1 MRNLYGFIYSQF
13 HLLFFNSKESL
24 FSIFKLNYLHL
35 FSMIGNLIFLLTG
48 IVLGGLTIWIVLKSK
63 SAEGNSKREQEL
75 SDLLIVTQDR
85 LNRTE
90 HTIKEYQA
98 EISIEKT
105 ARMDAATKFSAIEAK
120 DNEVLKQ
127 YDSLIIERDKIF
139 EEVKRINDSFYLSR
153 ERVVELENENKYLKE
168 SLDKQKSEME
178 EIGKKFSNEFKLLAD
193 QILEDKTQ
201 RFTKM
206 NQENLDR
213 LLKPLGENIQQFQKQ
228 VQEVYEKESKERFSL
243 GNEVKHLRELNQN
256 ISQEA
261 KNLTEA
267 LKGQS
272 KTQGNWGEMIL
283 ESILEKSGLVKGRE
297 YSVQES
303 VKDIEGKR
311 FQPDVII
318 SYPDNRKVVIDS
330 KVSLV
335 AYERYSSSSNKE
347 DQDKALI
354 EHLRSIRN
362 HIDSLSS
369 KNYQDLV
376 GSLDSVMMF
385 IPVEPAYMV
394 VMEADSELWNYAYSK
409 RVLLISPTNLI
420 VALKMILNLWQHE
433 YQNRNAIEIANRG
446 GLLYDKFVGFVENL
460 KSIGDSIHKAH
471 NSYEAALSQ
480 LKEGKGNL
488 ISQAKQLKELGVKAK
503 KTIPSELIDDND
515 VNDLN
520 SQGQLSSKEQD

>member
-1 MRNLYGFIYSQF
+1 MFENIVFLCIGLLVGAITLWLINRIKMHSYYLDAEKNISS
-13 HLLFFNSKESL
+13 HLEEKN
-24 FSIFKLNYLHL
+24 N
-35 FSMIGNLIFLLTG
+35 
-48 IVLGGLTIWIVLKSK
+48 
-63 SAEGNSKREQEL
+63 Q
-75 SDLLIVTQDR
+75 LLITRDR
-85 LNRTE
+85 LLRGEELIQTLQLELDSERTKKLD
-90 HTIKEYQA
+90 I
-98 EISIEKT
+98 I
-105 ARMDAATKFSAIEAK
+105 TKFSAFEATY
-120 DNEVLKQ
+120 NEVLKQ
-127 YDSLIIERDKIF
+127 HASLI
-139 EEVKRINDSFYLSR
+139 EEVKKSEAEIKRLSDLQGKSNNR
-153 ERVVELENENKYLKE
+153 GVELEMENKYLKE
-168 SLDKQKSEME
+168 SLEKQKLELE
-178 EIGKKFSNEFKLLAD
+178 DIGKKFSNEFKLLAD

-213 LLKPLGENIQQFQKQ
+213 LLKPLGENILLFQKQ
-228 VQEVYEKESKERFSL
+228 VQDVYEKESKERFSL
-243 GNEVKHLRELNQN
+243 GNEVKQLRELNQT

-267 LKGQS
+267 LKGQA

-303 VKDIEGKR
+303 VKDVEGKR

-335 AYERYSSSSNKE
+335 AYERYSSSTNKE
-347 DQDKALI
+347 DQDKAII

-369 KNYQDLV
+369 KNYQDMV
-376 GSLDSVMMF
+376 GSLDFVMMF
-385 IPVEPAYMV
+385 IPIEPAYMV

-420 VALKMILNLWQHE
+420 VALKMIHNLWQHE
-433 YQNRNAIEIANRG
+433 YQNRNALDIANRG

-460 KSIGDSIHKAH
+460 QAIGENIHKAH
-471 NSYEAALSQ
+471 ASYESAFSQ
-480 LKEGKGNL
+480 LKDGKGNL
-488 ISQAKQLKELGVKAK
+488 ITQAKQLKELGVKAK
-503 KTIPSELIDDND
+503 KTIPNELIEGTD
-515 VNDLN
+515 VDDLN
-520 SQGQLSSKEQD
+520 FKDQLPSNE

>member
-1 MRNLYGFIYSQF
+1 MFENLV
-13 HLLFFNSKESL
+13 
-24 FSIFKLNYLHL
+24 YLAVGIL
-35 FSMIGNLIFLLTG
+35 VGGIAIWLI
-48 IVLGGLTIWIVLKSK
+48 LKSK
-63 SAEGNSKREQEL
+63 ISSVELDSDKQRES

-85 LNRTE
+85 LNRSE
-90 HTIKEYQA
+90 NTIKEYQA
-98 EISIEKT
+98 ELSSEKS
-105 ARMDAATKFSAIEAK
+105 AKLEVATKLSASEARHQ
-120 DNEVLKQ
+120 EFVRQFEGL
-127 YDSLIIERDKIF
+127 LVERDKLQNEIKQITETF
-139 EEVKRINDSFYLSR
+139 NSSR
-153 ERVVELENENKYLKE
+153 ERAIELDKENKYLKE
-168 SLDKQKSEME
+168 SLDKQKVELE
-178 EIGKKFSNEFKLLAD
+178 EIGKKFSSEFKLLAD

-213 LLKPLGENIQQFQKQ
+213 ILKPLGENIQQFQKQ

-243 GNEVKHLRELNQN
+243 GNEVKNLRELNQT

-267 LKGQS
+267 LKGQA

-297 YSVQES
+297 YTVQES
-303 VKDIEGKR
+303 IKDTEGKR
-311 FQPDVII
+311 FQPDVIL
-318 SYPDNRKVVIDS
+318 SYPDNRKVIIDS

-335 AYERYSSSSNKE
+335 AYERYSSSTNKE
-347 DQDKALI
+347 DQDRALI
-354 EHLRSIRN
+354 EHIRSIRG

-385 IPVEPAYMV
+385 VPIEPAYMV
-394 VMEADSELWNYAYSK
+394 VMEADPELWNYAYSR

-420 VALKMILNLWQHE
+420 AALKLIYNLWQHE
-433 YQNRNAIEIANRG
+433 FQNRNAIEIANRG

-471 NSYEAALSQ
+471 TSYEAAFSQ
-480 LKEGKGNL
+480 LKDGRGNL
-488 ISQAKQLKELGVKAK
+488 ITQAQQLKELGVKAK
-503 KTIPSELIDDND
+503 KSISDDLVEGNGISELNPK
-515 VNDLN
+515 
-520 SQGQLSSKEQD
+520 GQLSSNE

>member
-1 MRNLYGFIYSQF
+1 MLTNIAFIGVGLVLGFLIAW
-13 HLLFFNSKESL
+13 LFFRSRLSSTDSSAEQ
-24 FSIFKLNYLHL
+24 LND
-35 FSMIGNLIFLLTG
+35 
-48 IVLGGLTIWIVLKSK
+48 LKSK
-63 SAEGNSKREQEL
+63 FDEASTQLSIARDRLTRNDDVIKSLQNEFNSEKNNLLEAVSKLSAFEARNHEINKQLEAFVAEREKLDGELKRFNESLSQLREQK
-75 SDLLIVTQDR
+75 V
-85 LNRTE
+85 
-90 HTIKEYQA
+90 
-98 EISIEKT
+98 
-105 ARMDAATKFSAIEAK
+105 
-120 DNEVLKQ
+120 EV
-127 YDSLIIERDKIF
+127 DK
-139 EEVKRINDSFYLSR
+139 
-153 ERVVELENENKYLKE
+153 ENKYLKE
-168 SLDKQKSEME
+168 SLEKQKGEME

-243 GNEVKHLRELNQN
+243 GNEVKQLRELNQT

-267 LKGQS
+267 LKGQA

-303 VKDIEGKR
+303 IKDTEGKR

-318 SYPDNRKVVIDS
+318 SYPDNRKVIIDS

-335 AYERYSSSSNKE
+335 AYERYSSSTSKE
-347 DQDKALI
+347 EQDKALI
-354 EHLRSIRN
+354 EHLRSIRG

-369 KNYQDLV
+369 KSYQDMV
-376 GSLDSVMMF
+376 GSLDFVMMF
-385 IPVEPAYMV
+385 IPIEPAYMV
-394 VMEADSELWNYAYSK
+394 VMEADLELWNYAYNK

-420 VALKMILNLWQHE
+420 VALKMIHNLWQHE
-433 YQNRNAIEIANRG
+433 YQNRNALEIANRG
-446 GLLYDKFVGFVENL
+446 GLLYDKFAGFVESL
-460 KSIGDSIHKAH
+460 TAIGDSIHKAH
-471 NSYEAALSQ
+471 LSYESALGQ
-480 LKEGKGNL
+480 LRDGKGNL

-503 KTIPSELIDDND
+503 KSIPDEMLD
-515 VNDLN
+515 
-520 SQGQLSSKEQD
+520 

>member
-1 MRNLYGFIYSQF
+1 MFENIVFLCIGFLIGAITLWLINKIKMHSDYFDAEKQISSQLEERNNQ
-13 HLLFFNSKESL
+13 
-24 FSIFKLNYLHL
+24 
-35 FSMIGNLIFLLTG
+35 
-48 IVLGGLTIWIVLKSK
+48 
-63 SAEGNSKREQEL
+63 
-75 SDLLIVTQDR
+75 LLITRDR
-85 LNRTE
+85 LLRSEELIKSLQIDLNTERTQKLDI
-90 HTIKEYQA
+90 T
-98 EISIEKT
+98 
-105 ARMDAATKFSAIEAK
+105 TKFSALEATY
-120 DNEVLKQ
+120 NEALKQ
-127 YDSLIIERDKIF
+127 HVSLI
-139 EEVKRINDSFYLSR
+139 EEIKKSDAETKRLSDLQGKSNNR
-153 ERVVELENENKYLKE
+153 GVELEMENKYLKE
-168 SLDKQKSEME
+168 SLEKQKLELE
-178 EIGKKFSNEFKLLAD
+178 DIGKKFSNEFKLLAD

-213 LLKPLGENIQQFQKQ
+213 LLKPLGENILLFQKQ

-243 GNEVKHLRELNQN
+243 GNEVKQLRELNQT

-267 LKGQS
+267 LKGQA

-335 AYERYSSSSNKE
+335 AYERYSSSTNKE
-347 DQDKALI
+347 DQDKALL

-420 VALKMILNLWQHE
+420 AALKLIYNLWQHE
-433 YQNRNAIEIANRG
+433 FQNRNALEIANRG
-446 GLLYDKFVGFVENL
+446 GLLYDKFVGFIENL
-460 KSIGDSIHKAH
+460 QAIGENIHKAH
-471 NSYEAALSQ
+471 VSYESAFSQ
-480 LKEGKGNL
+480 LKDGKGNL
-488 ISQAKQLKELGVKAK
+488 ITQAKQLKELGVKAK
-503 KTIPSELIDDND
+503 KTIPNELIDGTD
-515 VNDLN
+515 VDDL
-520 SQGQLSSKEQD
+520 SLKGQLPSNE

>member
-1 MRNLYGFIYSQF
+1 MLGNLSFLVIGFI
-13 HLLFFNSKESL
+13 
-24 FSIFKLNYLHL
+24 
-35 FSMIGNLIFLLTG
+35 
-48 IVLGGLTIWIVLKSK
+48 VGGLIVW
-63 SAEGNSKREQEL
+63 
-75 SDLLIVTQDR
+75 LIMRIRSVSSEVNNDKMMEVGRLFDEANTQLTVARDR
-85 LNRTE
+85 LSRNDE
-90 HTIKEYQA
+90 FIKSIQSELT
-98 EISIEKT
+98 IEKT
-105 ARMDAATKFSAIEAK
+105 ARQEVSSKLSGSEATQIEFRRQYEGLVLEREK
-120 DNEVLKQ
+120 LQNEIKGV
-127 YDSLIIERDKIF
+127 IE
-139 EEVKRINDSFYLSR
+139 SFNTSR
-153 ERVVELENENKYLKE
+153 ERAIELDKENKYLKE
-168 SLDKQKSEME
+168 SLDKQKLELE
-178 EIGKKFSNEFKLLAD
+178 DIGKKFSNEFKLLAD
-193 QILEDKTQ
+193 QILEDKPQ

-206 NQENLDR
+206 NQENMDR
-213 LLKPLGENIQQFQKQ
+213 LLKPLGENIQLFQKQ

-243 GNEVKHLRELNQN
+243 GNEVKQLRELNQT

-267 LKGQS
+267 LKGQA

-297 YSVQES
+297 YTVQES
-303 VKDIEGKR
+303 VKDTDGKR

-347 DQDKALI
+347 DQDKALL

-369 KNYQDLV
+369 KNYQDMV
-376 GSLDSVMMF
+376 GSLDFVMMF
-385 IPVEPAYMV
+385 IPIEPAYMV
-394 VMEADSELWNYAYSK
+394 VMEADSELWNYAYTK

-433 YQNRNAIEIANRG
+433 YQNRNALDIANRG

-460 KSIGDSIHKAH
+460 MAVGDNIHKAH
-471 NSYEAALSQ
+471 LSYESAFSQ
-480 LKEGKGNL
+480 LKDGKGNL
-488 ISQAKQLKELGVKAK
+488 ISQAKQLKDLGVKAK
-503 KTIPSELIDDND
+503 KTIPSELIDGAD

-520 SQGQLSSKEQD
+520 PQEQLPSNE

>member
-1 MRNLYGFIYSQF
+1 MSQPVVYLIIGFAF
-13 HLLFFNSKESL
+13 GGLALWLFFRAKLTSSTSDGEQLKGLQKFFEESNTQL
-24 FSIFKLNYLHL
+24 SVANDRLSRSEEAI
-35 FSMIGNLIFLLTG
+35 
-48 IVLGGLTIWIVLKSK
+48 KSYQTEL
-63 SAEGNSKREQEL
+63 SAEK
-75 SDLLIVTQDR
+75 IAR
-85 LNRTE
+85 L
-90 HTIKEYQA
+90 
-98 EISIEKT
+98 
-105 ARMDAATKFSAIEAK
+105 DAATKLSAVEAK
-120 DNEVLKQ
+120 HFEFIRQYEALLVERERLQNEIKQ
-127 YDSLIIERDKIF
+127 AVDSY
-139 EEVKRINDSFYLSR
+139 NSSR
-153 ERVVELENENKYLKE
+153 EKSIELDKENKYLKE
-168 SLDKQKSEME
+168 SLDKQKLEME
-178 EIGKKFSNEFKLLAD
+178 DIGKKFSNEFKLLAD

-243 GNEVKHLRELNQN
+243 GNEVKQLRELNQT

-261 KNLTEA
+261 KNLTDA
-267 LKGQS
+267 LKGQA

-303 VKDIEGKR
+303 IKDQEGKR
-311 FQPDVII
+311 FQPDVIL
-318 SYPDNRKVVIDS
+318 SYPDNRKVIIDS

-335 AYERYSSSSNKE
+335 AYERYSASSTKE
-347 DQDKALI
+347 EQDKALL
-354 EHLRSIRN
+354 EHLRSIRS

-369 KNYQDLV
+369 KSYQDMV

-385 IPVEPAYMV
+385 IPIEPAYMV
-394 VMEADSELWNYAYSK
+394 VMEADSELWNYAYSR

-420 VALKMILNLWQHE
+420 AALKLIYNLWQHE
-433 YQNRNAIEIANRG
+433 FQNRNAIEIAERG
-446 GLLYDKFVGFVENL
+446 GKLYDKFVGFVENL
-460 KSIGDSIHKAH
+460 TAIGENIHKAH
-471 NSYEAALSQ
+471 ASYESAFSQ
-480 LKEGKGNL
+480 LRDGKGNL

-520 SQGQLSSKEQD
+520 PQGQLPSKEQE